1 MSSSLCCNLDVTTC
15 KYSFSI
21 LLMLC
26 LICPCPV
33 PYIRYAVPHI
43 PYMSQGAMNL
53 TFCKAKYW
61 FKSKYHACSCEDI
74 SHNIVGISSYNT
86 IEQALLLML
95 SRSFLFRNSF
105 QEVLIGY

>member
-21 LLMLC
+21 FLMLC

-74 SHNIVGISSYNT
+74 SHNIVDISSYNT

-95 SRSFLFRNSF
+95 SRSFLCRNSF

>member
-21 LLMLC
+21 FLMLC

-53 TFCKAKYW
+53 HFAKQNIGSNQNTTPALVKILVTILW
-61 FKSKYHACSCEDI
+61 I
-74 SHNIVGISSYNT
+74 SVVTTQLN
-86 IEQALLLML
+86 
-95 SRSFLFRNSF
+95 RLFF
-105 QEVLIGY
+105 